1 MADRQKCIAVCLS
14 QVHNF
19 LNTGFLNELSA
30 AAAEEGYSVAVFN
43 SSVDF
48 YWYQQENRAPR
59 ACFRAIRYELF
70 DLVFII
76 CHSFHDD
83 DLVREIVGGAQTHG
97 VPVVL
102 AGMQLPGCWSV
113 VNDYEE
119 GYKALLRHVIRDH
132 GARDT
137 CFIAGMKDEPNSE
150 GRLKCYQEVLEECGL
165 PFRPYQV
172 SYGNYWSK
180 PTAEIVRK
188 MIRSRDRMPDAVFCA
203 NDAMA
208 ITVCDT
214 LRGNGIRVPEDV
226 IVTGFDGSPAAYMAK
241 PGLSTCSDNPR
252 ALAQEVMGL
261 LRELHAGGQPPF
273 VMRHSFRPVFSESC
287 GCPSPENVRYDAL
300 AVYRRSEALNNHEN
314 DLYHTVER
322 LLVQKEP
329 DAFLRMM
336 ATAILP
342 DSYICLNR
350 RFLDVYSG
358 IDYSSDSLEEELIY
372 IPYSE
377 KEEDLSITECTLS
390 SLHPMEG
397 AESGITLFNT
407 LHTGSVVCGFY
418 AARTRDLDTDAQLI
432 KRLSDVLNL
441 VLTIQL
447 GNARQQLLIH
457 HLDNTMYLDSVTGMS
472 NLKGFTR
479 WFGEYASREGS
490 RLKPLALSVYSIYRY
505 NYIYENYGMNETEEI
520 VRLVASRLA
529 SSNPDALI
537 TARISSDQFVVVD
550 SGSSAE
556 AVSRAAARCAEDLA
570 RQLESY
576 NALSTRPYYIEV
588 HSGFTVRDAGW
599 RDTAPEN
606 LIRLAL
612 GELYLNRL
620 HSGSRDVSKPSP
632 VAMELYSAFNLLMEK
647 NLFKFHFQ
655 PIVDAKNA
663 QIYAYEA
670 LMRTDSL
677 INLSPLE
684 ILAIAREYNRL
695 YDVEK
700 ATLFG
705 IMERYV
711 RDYSSFSGSKVFINT
726 IPGHFLDEEDCAAI
740 RSQFESY
747 LDCFIFE
754 LTEQDSTTDEEFRR
768 LKSLSKTGSSSQI
781 AIDDY
786 GSGHSNIVNVMRYTP
801 QIIKIDMALIS
812 GIQNDRNKQI
822 FVRDT
827 IDFAHENGIRA
838 LAEGVETADELRT
851 VIDFGIDL
859 IQGNYTG
866 RPAERP
872 LAAVSEAVRQVILA
886 ENLQL
891 TRFNRD
897 IKVYSAAD
905 GEDLDLLKLAME
917 HYTCIMIPGG
927 STTLTGQPD
936 QCVDMVIRIRE
947 DSEAVLTLRNVNLKG
962 VNETTVQIGG
972 RSRLTLVLEGNNTL
986 NKEGIRVPDSAS
998 LTIRGPG
1005 DLTVLNNRNYSV
1017 GIGANY
1023 NDAYG
1028 TITLDLEG
1036 TLTMKAAGDK
1046 VVCIGGGRS
1055 AGSGITLRWG
1065 TYKLSANGISVIAL
1079 GSSTGDTQIRI
1090 ENADVSVLAEGN
1102 DAVGI
1107 GTLSGRALIRSTGSL
1122 DVAANCERAT
1132 GIGTMSGSGEIVLE
1146 GGSASAVIHCDAGA
1160 CVGSFTGETSVRING
1175 ARVHVHGE
1183 GNRVAG
1189 LGSTDG
1195 ACDTRIEGGDVNGEV
1210 WAGEPLLL
1218 GNEHS
1223 RTVITGGNVRLSPEN
1238 GQYPVSPGGQR
1249 LYSYMP
1255 AEDHFEKEC
1264 RDDRTAWTYTA
1275 HRSADGGLSVWLPEK
1290 E

>member
-48 YWYQQENRAPR
+48 YWYQKDNRAPR
-59 ACFRAIRYELF
+59 ACFRAIQYDLF
-70 DLVFII
+70 DLLFII
-76 CHSFHDD
+76 CHSLHDD
-83 DLVREIVGGAQTHG
+83 DLVREIVEGAQAHG

-113 VNDYEE
+113 VNNYEE
-119 GYKALLRHVIRDH
+119 SYRALIRHVIRDH

-137 CFIAGMKDEPNSE
+137 YFIAGMRDEPNSE
-150 GRLKCYQEVLEECGL
+150 GRLKCYREVLEELGL
-165 PFRPYQV
+165 PFRSYQV
-172 SYGNYWSK
+172 AYGNYWSR

-188 MIRSRDRMPDAVFCA
+188 MIRSRDKLPDAVFCA

-214 LRGNGIRVPEDV
+214 LRENGFRVPEDV
-226 IVTGFDGSPAAYMAK
+226 IVTGFDGSPAAYMAR
-241 PGLSTCSDNPR
+241 PALTTCSSNPR
-252 ALAQEVMGL
+252 MLAEATMDL
-261 LRELHAGGQPPF
+261 LRELRAGRYPSHT
-273 VMRHSFRPVFSESC
+273 MLHSFRPVFSESC
-287 GCPSPENVRYDAL
+287 GCPCAADVRYDAL
-300 AVYRRSEALNNHEN
+300 TVYRRSEALNNHEN

-329 DAFLRMM
+329 DAFLKMM

-342 DSYICLNR
+342 GSYICLNR

-358 IDYSSDSLEEELIY
+358 IDYAADSLEEELIH

-377 KEEDLSITECTLS
+377 REEDVSITERRLS
-390 SLHPMEG
+390 EIRPPEEEKGGL
-397 AESGITLFNT
+397 TLFNT

-418 AARTRDLDTDAQLI
+418 AARTRDLDRDAQLI

-447 GNARQQLLIH
+447 GNARQQLLIS
-457 HLDNTMYLDSVTGMS
+457 HLDNTMYLDSVTGMA
-472 NLKGFTR
+472 NLKGLTR
-479 WFGEYASREGS
+479 WFGDYAAKEENR
-490 RLKPLALSVYSIYRY
+490 RRPLALSVCSIYRY

-520 VRLVASRLA
+520 VRLVAERLA
-529 SSNPDALI
+529 ASNPDALV
-537 TARISSDQFVVVD
+537 TARISSDQFVVIS
-550 SGSSAE
+550 SGNSSVV
-556 AVSRAAARCAEDLA
+556 VSKAAARCAEDLS
-570 RQLESY
+570 RRLESY
-576 NALSTRPYYIEV
+576 NSTSTRPYYIEV
-588 HSGFTVRDAGW
+588 HSGCTVRDAGW

-620 HSGSRDVSKPSP
+620 RSGGRDVSKPSP
-632 VAMELYSAFNLLMEK
+632 AAMELYSAFNLLMEK

-655 PIVDAKNA
+655 PIVDARNA

-670 LMRTDSL
+670 LMRTGSL
-677 INLSPLE
+677 INLTPLE
-684 ILAIAREYNRL
+684 VLAIAREYNRL

-705 IMERYV
+705 IMERYI
-711 RDYSSFSGSKVFINT
+711 REFSSFNGSKVFINT
-726 IPGHFLDEEDCAAI
+726 IPGHFLNEEDCADI
-740 RSQFESY
+740 RSRFESY

-754 LTEQDSTTDEEFRR
+754 LTEQDSTTDEEFYR
-768 LKSLSKTGSSSQI
+768 LKSLSKTGSSAQI

-827 IDFAHENGIRA
+827 IEFAHANGIRA
-838 LAEGVETADELRT
+838 LAEGVETVEELRT
-851 VIDFGIDL
+851 VIDYGIDL

-866 RPAERP
+866 RPSEQP
-872 LAAVSEAVRQVILA
+872 LAAVSESVRQEILA

-897 IKVYSAAD
+897 IRVYSAAD

-917 HYTCIMIPGG
+917 HYTCILVPAG
-927 STTLTGQPD
+927 SVTLTGQAD
-936 QCVDMVIRIRE
+936 QCVDMILRIRE
-947 DSEAVLTLRNVNLKG
+947 DSETVLTLKDVNLKG
-962 VNETTVQIGG
+962 VNETTVQIGA

-986 NKEGIRVPDSAS
+986 NKEGVRVPDSAS
-998 LTIRGPG
+998 LTVRGSG

-1017 GIGANY
+1017 GIGTNY

-1028 TITLDLEG
+1028 TVTLDMEG

-1046 VVCIGGGRS
+1046 VVCIGGGQS
-1055 AGSGITLRWG
+1055 AGGGITLRRG
-1065 TYKLSANGISVIAL
+1065 TYKLSASGVSVIAL
-1079 GSSTGDTQIRI
+1079 GSSTGNAQIRI
-1090 ENADVSVLAEGN
+1090 ESADVSVTAEGN

-1107 GTLSGRALIRSTGSL
+1107 GTLSGHADVRSTGVL
-1122 DVAANCERAT
+1122 NVAVNCERAT
-1132 GIGTMSGSGEIVLE
+1132 GIGTMSGTGEIVLE
-1146 GGSASAVIHCDAGA
+1146 GGSVSSVVHCDAGA
-1160 CVGSFTGETSVRING
+1160 CIGSFAGETSVMING

-1189 LGSTDG
+1189 FGSTDG
-1195 ACDTRIEGGDVNGEV
+1195 ACHTLIEGGDVDGTV
-1210 WAGEPLLL
+1210 WAGEALTL
-1218 GNEHS
+1218 GSERS
-1223 RTVITGGNVRLSPEN
+1223 RTVITGGNVRLSPE
-1238 GQYPVSPGGQR
+1238 GDQPPVSPDGQT
-1249 LYSYMP
+1249 LYCHTP
-1255 AEDHFEKEC
+1255 AEDHFEKVC
-1264 RDDRTAWTYTA
+1264 RDGRTSWTYTA
-1275 HRSADGGLSVWLPEK
+1275 RRSADGRLSVWLPEK